1 MPAKKPATKLIVVV
15 PAYNEAERIGETLKA
30 LRSIRG
36 TLKKRNIDLRLYVI
50 DDGSKDDT
58 RAVAQ
63 AAGADRILR
72 HKINQGLGAAI
83 RTGLTAADR
92 DGADIVIKFDADLQ
106 HDPDD
111 IPELIQPILEDSAD
125 VVYGNRFNRIE
136 YRMPL
141 VRHVGNKV
149 FTGLMRFLTGWPL
162 KDSQPGIFAINRDYL
177 SVFSLP
183 GDYNYTQQI
192 LLDSYHKGMRFA
204 HVDVS
209 FRKRVTGK
217 SFISLKYP
225 FKVGFQILMVLVI
238 VEPMKIFGTIGLL
251 FLASGL
257 VVFIV
262 ELILFFIGQSPK
274 PVVHVNAVLGCLFM
288 GLQTFFFGLLAEIV
302 KKISRNR

>member
-1 MPAKKPATKLIVVV
+1 MPAKKSATKLIVVV
-15 PAYNEAERIGETLKA
+15 PAYNEAERIGDTLKA
-30 LRSIRG
+30 LRSIHG
-36 TLKKRNIDLRLYVI
+36 KLKKQNIDLYLYVV

-83 RTGLTAADR
+83 RTGLTAADK

-106 HDPDD
+106 HDPND
-111 IPELIQPILEDSAD
+111 IVELIKPILEDSAD

-136 YRMPL
+136 YRMPF
-141 VRHVGNKV
+141 VRHIGNKV

-238 VEPMKIFGTIGLL
+238 VSPMKIFGTAGLL
-251 FLASGL
+251 FLFSGL
-257 VVFIV
+257 IVFVV
-262 ELILFFIGQSPK
+262 ELIMFFIGNSPK
-274 PVVHVNAVLGCLFM
+274 PVVHVNAVMGCLFM
-288 GLQTFFFGLLAEIV
+288 GLQTLFFGLLAEII
-302 KKISRNR
+302 KKITRNR